1 MFKMKIII
9 LIVTILSIM
18 VIVKGEYNQYNET
31 YYTYVCDELYKQ
43 KLLIEQNIYTDTKIR
58 NLYKEISQMIYQ
70 MCYNEI

>member
-1 MFKMKIII
+1 MKII
-9 LIVTILSIM
+9 LIVIILSIV
-18 VIVKGEYNQYNET
+18 VIVKGEYNQNNQDNET

>member
-1 MFKMKIII
+1 MKII
-9 LIVTILSIM
+9 LIVIILSIV
-18 VIVKGEYNQYNET
+18 VIVKGKYNQNNQDNET
-31 YYTYVCDELYKQ
+31 YYTYVCDELHKQ

>member
-1 MFKMKIII
+1 MKII
-9 LIVTILSIM
+9 LIVIILSIV
-18 VIVKGEYNQYNET
+18 VIVKGKYNQNNQDNET

>member
-1 MFKMKIII
+1 MKIII
-9 LIVTILSIM
+9 LIVTILSIV
-18 VIVKGEYNQYNET
+18 VIVKGEYNRENET
-31 YYTYVCDELYKQ
+31 YYTYVCDELYKK